1 MTKGNYMKYP
11 VDTLVMINNR
21 EWRVAE
27 YRMGRG
33 REWVYTLANERTDG
47 SYDTMRLNE
56 LAIGKILVEEPQVDL
71 SFTAHAESFA

>member
-1 MTKGNYMKYP
+1 MKYKI
-11 VDTLVMINNR
+11 DEMISINNA

-56 LAIGKILVEEPQVDL
+56 LAIGKILVEEPQGDL
-71 SFTAHAESFA
+71 SFTAPEESFA